1 LQIVGTHCELLGSVG
16 IVGKRRVEATSQ
28 DSPLANPGDGHT
40 LGGRTEKWK
49 DKTRTISKIYYLVQ
63 IQTPLW
69 IPLQHCLGMIFN
81 KVIASTAVDDFLGQ
95 LGYTE
100 LRGKMK
106 NLLCS
111 PASLAPLCKTRL
123 SHMWSTLA
131 IIVSSTSS
139 RRRWR
144 RLHNWQ

>member
-1 LQIVGTHCELLGSVG
+1 
-16 IVGKRRVEATSQ
+16 
-28 DSPLANPGDGHT
+28 
-40 LGGRTEKWK
+40 
-49 DKTRTISKIYYLVQ
+49 
-63 IQTPLW
+63 
-69 IPLQHCLGMIFN
+69 MIFN

-144 RLHNWQ
+144 RLHNWQWPSIFASFRWNVHGDGPPSVACTVFQVQEQWCLKWHDGSWVKQSCTTIYTL